1 VSGTAVVILIFMAIS
16 KVWRRPLRIVPLAA
30 LGQITFWSLAIYLAV
45 RLGDMLLRGRLIGSI
60 SLRLGALFAA
70 EIILFGIVP
79 LFLLSRARLR
89 ARPNIL
95 FAGALMATLGVVLNR
110 MNVVLFAMNLT
121 GPMPNSQPLSYFPSI
136 VEWSISI
143 GLIAATIF
151 LFGLA
156 ARHMPLLPKEE
167 PAGAH

>member
-1 VSGTAVVILIFMAIS
+1 
-16 KVWRRPLRIVPLAA
+16 
-30 LGQITFWSLAIYLAV
+30 
-45 RLGDMLLRGRLIGSI
+45 
-60 SLRLGALFAA
+60 
-70 EIILFGIVP
+70 
-79 LFLLSRARLR
+79 
-89 ARPNIL
+89 
-95 FAGALMATLGVVLNR
+95 

-121 GPMPNSQPLSYFPSI
+121 GPMPNSEPLSYFPSI